1 MAYAKLTIPHLL
13 LSSGKT
19 GIPIAEPDI
28 SVICTPGKLTDR
40 GCTGAPGWIIE
51 IISPSNPGDDYV
63 RKLNLYMDAG
73 VREYR
78 IVDPRTKSILVY
90 FLEQPDFQ
98 AEKYALNDK
107 IKTGIYDY
115 YFSCIWYLPIASV
128 KAININVNSTCIPM
142 PPIISLITSAGISA
156 YSLNLLLTSSYQYTG
171 TNFAAFL
178 TVPFNIF
185 SGTNTPP
192 KNDINNDTGVT
203 IIFTI
208 SGFLARIPVKNA
220 IESDNAITVNEFK
233 I

>member
-98 AEKYALNDK
+98 AEKYAFNDK
-107 IKTGIYDY
+107 IKVSIYDDLY
-115 YFSCIWYLPIASV
+115 VDFS
-128 KAININVNSTCIPM
+128 K
-142 PPIISLITSAGISA
+142 
-156 YSLNLLLTSSYQYTG
+156 LNL
-171 TNFAAFL
+171 
-178 TVPFNIF
+178 
-185 SGTNTPP
+185 
-192 KNDINNDTGVT
+192 
-203 IIFTI
+203 
-208 SGFLARIPVKNA
+208 
-220 IESDNAITVNEFK
+220 
-233 I
+233 